1 MAFPKATPS
10 THEFKLITI
19 IKHQHFQ
26 AKTAME
32 AEQWQPKAR
41 DDASCLNASH
51 RFSPQQLKSS
61 SGFSQT
67 TFPCKSFSTH

>member
-41 DDASCLNASH
+41 D
-51 RFSPQQLKSS
+51 K
-61 SGFSQT
+61 
-67 TFPCKSFSTH
+67 